1 VTTLE
6 IAADGLAMALERD
19 RLFAE
24 LQPRNDAL
32 AEADRRKD
40 QFLAMLGHELRN
52 PLAPVLNAV
61 RLLRDEEVPT
71 ETRRNALDAA
81 DRQVRHM
88 ARLVDDLLDVNR
100 IRSGKVQLRK
110 SELDLGH
117 VVEAAVQSVETLF
130 RQREHVLELAL
141 PAEPLRM
148 EGDPLRLTQVVMN
161 LLTNAAK
168 YTDPGGRVGVRLGR
182 AGNEALLTV
191 EDDGIGIPT
200 ELLPRVFDLF
210 VQGEQ
215 AVDRSRGGLGIG
227 LALVK
232 SLVEMHGGTVVAE
245 SDGPGKGSRFRVRLP
260 VLAPGPSTTAPAPVN
275 GVRPGG
281 APRWQILVVEDNEDI
296 RVTLAELLR
305 RRGHQVEEAADG
317 ESALEVATSRRPDV
331 ALVDI
336 GLPSLDGFA
345 VARRL
350 RELSPDTRLV
360 AMTGYGSPDDRR
372 RGAEAGFGAHLVKP
386 VDIDEL
392 TALLAQLT

>member
-1 VTTLE
+1 
-6 IAADGLAMALERD
+6 MALERD

-24 LQPRNDAL
+24 LQLRNDAL
-32 AEADRRKD
+32 GEADRRKD

-61 RLLRDEEVPT
+61 RLLRDDEVPP
-71 ETRRNALDAA
+71 EMRKNALEAA

-110 SELDLGH
+110 SELDLGQ
-117 VVEAAVQSVETLF
+117 VVEAAAESVETLF
-130 RQREHVLELAL
+130 RTREHALELTL
-141 PAEPLRM
+141 PGEPLVI

-168 YTDPGGRVGVRLGR
+168 YTDPGGHVKLRLER
-182 AGNEALLTV
+182 AGPEAVLTV
-191 EDDGIGIPT
+191 EDDGIGMPAD
-200 ELLPRVFDLF
+200 LLPRVFELF
-210 VQGEQ
+210 VQAEQ

-232 SLVEMHGGTVVAE
+232 SLVEMHGGTVGAE

-260 VLAPGPSTTAPAPVN
+260 ATPPGTAATLGVPTN
-275 GVRPGG
+275 GAR
-281 APRWQILVVEDNEDI
+281 ASAAARWQILLVEDNEDI

-305 RRGHQVEEAADG
+305 RRGHQVEETEDG
-317 ESALEVATSRRPDV
+317 ESALEAARVRRPDV

-336 GLPSLDGFA
+336 GLPTLDGFA

-350 RELSPDTRLV
+350 REIAPETRLV

-372 RGAEAGFGAHLVKP
+372 RGVEAGFGAHLVKP

-392 TALLAQLT
+392 TALLAHLT

>member
-1 VTTLE
+1 
-6 IAADGLAMALERD
+6 MALERD

-24 LQPRNDAL
+24 LQLRNGAL

-61 RLLRDEEVPT
+61 RLLRDEEVPPA
-71 ETRRNALDAA
+71 TRRNALDAA

-110 SELDLGH
+110 TELDLGK

-130 RQREHVLELAL
+130 RSREHTLSLAL
-141 PAEPLRM
+141 PEEPIVI

-161 LLTNAAK
+161 LLANAAK
-168 YTDPGGRVGVRLGR
+168 YTDPGGHVTVRLER
-182 AGNEALLTV
+182 AGKDALLRI
-191 EDDGIGIPT
+191 EDDGIGIPQ
-200 ELLPRVFDLF
+200 ELLPRVFELF

-232 SLVEMHGGTVVAE
+232 SLVEMHGGTAWAE
-245 SDGPGKGSRFRVRLP
+245 SDGPGKGSRFSVRLP
-260 VLAPGPSTTAPAPVN
+260 APPRAL
-275 GVRPGG
+275 RPGLATPANG
-281 APRWQILVVEDNEDI
+281 AVAAAQARWRILVVEDNEDI

-305 RRGHQVEEAADG
+305 RRGHHVEEAEDG
-317 ESALEVATSRRPDV
+317 EDALAAAAAQAPDV

-336 GLPSLDGFA
+336 GLPTVDGFV

-350 RELSPDTRLV
+350 RELCPRTRLV

-372 RGAEAGFGAHLVKP
+372 RGVDAGFGAHLVKP

-392 TALLAQLT
+392 TALLSQLA